1 MDRRSAWV
9 LGIIFGGLFLCLFG
23 FLLLLF
29 MMVRSDGRTTLVSGD
44 RVGVV
49 EVTGPITDSK
59 KVLKE
64 LEVDGKPRLRVMNKV
79 DLLPPRQRE
88 SLRDDAGTVHVS
100 AVIPNFRITEYF
112 VNFEGI
118 CRDIATA
125 SLSVNEGW
133 IDLPTAPGLGIDID
147 VDRLRA
153 HPHQEVTKHGFRQ
166 YWEEYPR
173 KGYVPKL

>member
-64 LEVDGKPRLRVMNKV
+64 LDVFLEQHHVKSSTVRPDSPRRPFRGTARLA
-79 DLLPPRQRE
+79 E
-88 SLRDDAGTVHVS
+88 AGH
-100 AVIPNFRITEYF
+100 
-112 VNFEGI
+112 
-118 CRDIATA
+118 
-125 SLSVNEGW
+125 
-133 IDLPTAPGLGIDID
+133 
-147 VDRLRA
+147 
-153 HPHQEVTKHGFRQ
+153 
-166 YWEEYPR
+166 
-173 KGYVPKL
+173 